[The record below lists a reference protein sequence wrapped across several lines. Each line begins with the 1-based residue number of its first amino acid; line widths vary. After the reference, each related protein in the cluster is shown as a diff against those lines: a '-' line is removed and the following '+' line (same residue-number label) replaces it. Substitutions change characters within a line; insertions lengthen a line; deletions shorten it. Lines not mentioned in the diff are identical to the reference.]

1 MCEKMTTVLMMC
13 LCNTSAFEA
22 LSLSHLIFLSILPN
36 NFYDLC
42 PRMRKP
48 KLCKSHGLPPRSAS
62 QPGEGLEPD
71 LRSHDSHSVKG
82 EMTCRL
88 DSPAQGFPTCSNTRT
103 PFSHQKLLWSCT
115 WRELLFWALVNWGKL
130 KEGKWPNFTTN
141 LKRSSTFISQ
151 TLLIQSAENI
161 WSTNRDFQ
169 Q

>member
-22 LSLSHLIFLSILPN
+22 LSLSHLIPFLSILPN

-48 KLCKSHGLPPRSAS
+48 KLCKCHMGCPQDQPAS
-62 QPGEGLEPD
+62 QEGLEPD

-88 DSPAQGFPTCSNTRT
+88 DSPAQGFQLAPTRGPLFPIRNYCD
-103 PFSHQKLLWSCT
+103 PAHEGVVILGFSQLGETQRRKMTKLHY
-115 WRELLFWALVNWGKL
+115 KL
-130 KEGKWPNFTTN
+130 EK
-141 LKRSSTFISQ
+141 
-151 TLLIQSAENI
+151 
-161 WSTNRDFQ
+161 
-169 Q
+169 